1 MTGGTVIILGSTGRN
16 FAAGMSGGIA
26 FIYDLNNEFKNKC
39 NTSMVKL
46 EKVGESNN
54 LLHLDESD
62 ESLLKRLL
70 SNHYKFTSSIVSKAI
85 LDDWKNQLK
94 NFVKVFPDEYR
105 RVLIDRNKSK
115 SLEAA

>member
-1 MTGGTVIILGSTGRN
+1 
-16 FAAGMSGGIA
+16 
-26 FIYDLNNEFKNKC
+26 
-39 NTSMVKL
+39 MVKL

-62 ESLLKRLL
+62 ESHLKRLL
-70 SNHYKFTSSIVSKAI
+70 NNHYKYTSSIVAKAI

>member
-1 MTGGTVIILGSTGRN
+1 
-16 FAAGMSGGIA
+16 
-26 FIYDLNNEFKNKC
+26 
-39 NTSMVKL
+39 MVKL

-62 ESLLKRLL
+62 ESHLKRLL

-105 RVLIDRNKSK
+105 GSHIRQEQIKIVGGSING
-115 SLEAA
+115 